1 MTVGEKALY
10 KVTLSDYIVNELELD
25 SNVEWVK
32 FEIVESGAFNYG
44 NHTATVVSI
53 LPASGDPERSITYDT
68 RYFIGSIEDVAE
80 TIIEEY
86 YGKNL
91 KSFEKIEDLSEN

>member
-1 MTVGEKALY
+1 MTIGDKALY

-25 SNVEWVK
+25 SNIEWVR

-53 LPASGDPERSITYDT
+53 LPANGDPEHSITYDT
-68 RYFIGSIEDVAE
+68 RYFIGSTDDVAE
-80 TIIEEY
+80 TIIEDY

-91 KSFEKIEDLSEN
+91 KSFEKIEED